1 MVFGA
6 LVLRYPLDTFRSVCV
21 LSSALIINSVLHDY
35 PFLET
40 KSHFFRGERNLH
52 LTCSKD
58 SQKRIEPC
66 SEKEAKNYR
75 NRSEMS
81 YFMMCVSEL
90 VSQLTELMAVYWW

>member
-1 MVFGA
+1 MVFGV
-6 LVLRYPLDTFRSVCV
+6 LVPRYPLDTFPSVCV

-52 LTCSKD
+52 LACSKE
-58 SQKRIEPC
+58 SQKKRIEPC

-75 NRSEMS
+75 NRSEMCLIS
-81 YFMMCVSEL
+81 
-90 VSQLTELMAVYWW
+90 

>member
-6 LVLRYPLDTFRSVCV
+6 LVPRYPLDTFPSVSV

-52 LTCSKD
+52 LACSKD

-66 SEKEAKNYR
+66 SEKKR
-75 NRSEMS
+75 QRI
-81 YFMMCVSEL
+81 
-90 VSQLTELMAVYWW
+90 TETDQKYVLFHDAFQN